1 MTMDN
6 YKTIE
11 HKLNTLTP
19 FKGNSMSGDWYDNR
33 FIVYSYR
40 TPIGYSTLTGF
51 AIEDRKYS
59 VTTSR
64 HQNLL
69 RRVWGPK
76 AKESN

>member
-1 MTMDN
+1 MKDN

-11 HKLNTLTP
+11 AKLDSLTP
-19 FKGNSMSGDWYDNR
+19 FNGNSMRGDWDAMGR
-33 FIVYSYR
+33 FMVYSYS
-40 TPIGYSTLTGF
+40 TLIGYSTLSGF
-51 AIEDRKYS
+51 AIVEDKYS

-76 AKESN
+76 AVK